1 MTRRRLGLNG
11 RSLHPLRWF
20 GVGVGVAVAALT
32 LFDPRRGAAR
42 RARLRDQ
49 ALSRGRT
56 LAARARGRAL
66 DLGRR
71 AQGALHEARA
81 RLAPG
86 EVPDPVLAER
96 VRAQL
101 GRPVSHP
108 RALEVEVHAGCVEIR
123 GPILAD
129 EVDDLLNRIRS
140 VPGVKEVI
148 DRLEVHE
155 TPGSVPS
162 LQGPGSGPAH

>member
-1 MTRRRLGLNG
+1 MNRRRLVLNA

-20 GVGVGVAVAALT
+20 GLGVGVAVAALT

-42 RARLRDQ
+42 RAQLRDQ
-49 ALSRGRT
+49 ALSRGRA
-56 LAARARGRAL
+56 LASQARRHAI

-71 AQGALHEARA
+71 AQGAVHEARA
-81 RLAPG
+81 RLEAG
-86 EVPDPVLAER
+86 AVPDHVLAER

-108 RALEVEVHAGCVEIR
+108 GALEVEVHAGCVEVR

-129 EVDDLLNRIRS
+129 EAQDLLARIRR
-140 VPGVKEVI
+140 VPGVKDVI
-148 DRLEVHE
+148 DRLELHE
-155 TPGSVPS
+155 TPGNVPS
-162 LQGPGSGPAH
+162 LQGPGSRQAR